1 MEEKGLTWLE
11 AFYDLIYAA
20 AISETMSL
28 LIYEEEGL
36 IPLENLLKFVLIFI
50 PIWWAWVGQSLFI
63 NRFGKDSVS
72 QRLFM
77 IIQMAFVILMTAS
90 LSVHFDRYYAPFL
103 IGYLGIRLLVAVQ
116 HLWVKKRNNI
126 KDTDAAK
133 YLGYGFLVGI
143 VVSLAS
149 IFFDFW
155 MRYFVLYLGIFI
167 DMLIPV
173 FGRKFL
179 FKTPIDTS
187 HLLERF
193 GLFTIILF
201 GESIIS
207 IIADLHLE
215 KGEWTA
221 IAFALV
227 SFVIIISLWWQYFD
241 NLEQKIDKNMQS
253 TGQSI
258 IYGHLFIYMSLSII
272 ASAIQLVFLH
282 DIRYWFVVLLVF
294 LATGIYFLST
304 TLVFQKY
311 KFKEHR
317 LNKNHLSIFLGILA
331 IFITLDILMM
341 VPEIIIFIQAAIFF
355 AIYAWATTRSKQQ
368 T

>member
-1 MEEKGLTWLE
+1 
-11 AFYDLIYAA
+11 
-20 AISETMSL
+20 
-28 LIYEEEGL
+28 
-36 IPLENLLKFVLIFI
+36 
-50 PIWWAWVGQSLFI
+50 
-63 NRFGKDSVS
+63 
-72 QRLFM
+72 
-77 IIQMAFVILMTAS
+77 
-90 LSVHFDRYYAPFL
+90 
-103 IGYLGIRLLVAVQ
+103 
-116 HLWVKKRNNI
+116 
-126 KDTDAAK
+126 
-133 YLGYGFLVGI
+133 
-143 VVSLAS
+143 
-149 IFFDFW
+149 
-155 MRYFVLYLGIFI
+155 
-167 DMLIPV
+167 
-173 FGRKFL
+173 
-179 FKTPIDTS
+179 
-187 HLLERF
+187 
-193 GLFTIILF
+193 ILF

-258 IYGHLFIYMSLSII
+258 IYGHLFIYISLSII
-272 ASAIQLVFLH
+272 ASAIQL
-282 DIRYWFVVLLVF
+282 VVLLVF

-368 T
+368 K